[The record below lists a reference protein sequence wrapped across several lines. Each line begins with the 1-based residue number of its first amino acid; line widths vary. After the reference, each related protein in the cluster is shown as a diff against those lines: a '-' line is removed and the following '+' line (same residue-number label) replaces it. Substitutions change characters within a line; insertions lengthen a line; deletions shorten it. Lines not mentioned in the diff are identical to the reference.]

1 MNKKVRF
8 QWGAFLL
15 FLLYGG
21 LFFLLLGRFIYIQ
34 VTGEVNGEVL
44 QQRAEEKYSRAQVL
58 EAHRGTI
65 QDRNGNVL
73 AEDTLTYKL
82 YAVVSEEA
90 TAHAYDPRHVLD
102 VEETATR
109 LSEHLDLP
117 KEEIAKRLQDGLAD
131 EDRYQVEFG
140 AEGRNIS
147 HQEMKAI
154 EALNLPG
161 INFEKDL
168 KRLYTNG
175 RFASHL
181 IGFAIKEDVEENK
194 TRLVGKMGLERI
206 YDEILTG
213 TPGRVEYKT
222 DRGGM
227 LLPSSEKLVTEP
239 LHGADI
245 KLTNDRTIQNFLEEA
260 VSDVQEQYEPEK
272 ITALVV
278 KADSGEILAMTQ
290 RPTFDPNTREGL
302 TTNWLNESVENTIE
316 PGSTMKIF
324 TLAAAIEEGKWDP
337 NAWYKSGSYK
347 LLDRTIYDHNV
358 VGWGSIT
365 YLEGFQRSSNVS
377 MAYLLEKLGDETFI
391 NYIKEFGFGEKTGI
405 DLPNEATGII
415 SDRYP
420 INRLTTTYGQGTT
433 VTPLQLVQGMTAIAN
448 EGTMYQPY
456 IIDEIV
462 DPNTGEKLLNHEP
475 VSKESPISAATAN
488 QVKDILA
495 STVTSEKGTAQKFK
509 LDSYTSAGKTGTA
522 QIPDSNGNYLWGRQL
537 FLYSFLGMAPVE
549 DPELIVYVAVHKPK
563 IEATEVGSDPTSYI
577 FNYVT
582 ENSLKYM
589 NISPDETV
597 ERQRIELEDYAGQDV
612 ATVQSTLQAQGLE
625 VVTVGAEGAVTE
637 QFPTEG
643 TPVVTGTKVFL
654 KSQGESGLPDMT
666 GWSSREVRVFKEFT
680 GYPIEMTGSGFVIR
694 QSVTP
699 GTVLNPDTPLVIEL
713 GSPEEVYTS
722 EPIEVE
728 GEPIEEPVEGE

>member
-34 VTGEVNGEVL
+34 ATGVVNGEVL
-44 QQRAEEKYSRAQVL
+44 EQRAQEKYSRSQVV

-65 QDRNGNVL
+65 QDRNGQILV
-73 AEDTLTYKL
+73 EDTLSYKI
-82 YAVVSEEA
+82 YAVVSEKA
-90 TAHAYDPRHVLD
+90 TAHANDPRHVID
-102 VEETATR
+102 VEDTAQKLSEFLDLSKEDIATR
-109 LSEHLDLP
+109 LQNGID
-117 KEEIAKRLQDGLAD
+117 EE
-131 EDRYQVEFG
+131 RYQVEFG
-140 AEGRNIS
+140 APGRNLS
-147 HQEMKAI
+147 HQQMKKI
-154 EALNLPG
+154 EELQLPG
-161 INFEKDL
+161 IEFDKDL
-168 KRLYTNG
+168 KRHYANG

-181 IGFAIKEDVEENK
+181 IGFAIPEEVEDGQ

-206 YDEILTG
+206 YNEALTG
-213 TPGRVEYKT
+213 TPGRI
-222 DRGGM
+222 DFQIGRNGL
-227 LLPSSEKLVTEP
+227 LLPSSDKLITEP
-239 LHGADI
+239 KHGADV

-260 VSDVQEQYEPEK
+260 VSDVQEKYEPEK

-324 TLAAAIEEGKWDP
+324 TLAAAIEEGKWNP

-358 VGWGSIT
+358 SGWGTIT

-405 DLPNEATGII
+405 DLPNEATGTI

-456 IIDEIV
+456 IIDQIV
-462 DPNTGEKLLNHEP
+462 DPNTGEVLLNHEP
-475 VSKESPISAATAN
+475 VKKQSPISAQTAN
-488 QVKDILA
+488 QVKEILA

-522 QIPDSNGNYLWGRQL
+522 QIPGPNGNYLWGRQL
-537 FLYSFLGMAPVE
+537 FLYSFLGLAPVE
-549 DPELIVYVAVHKPK
+549 DPEIIVYVAVHKPK
-563 IEATEVGSDPTSYI
+563 IEPTEVGSDPTSYI

-582 ENSLKYM
+582 ENSLKYL
-589 NISPDETV
+589 NISPNDSKERETV
-597 ERQRIELEDYAGQDV
+597 KVEDYRGKEVAG
-612 ATVQSTLQAQGLE
+612 VQSALQAQGLE
-625 VVTVGAEGAVTE
+625 VITMGQQGKIEQQYPAGDTE
-637 QFPTEG
+637 LIS
-643 TPVVTGTKVFL
+643 GTKVFF
-654 KSQGESGLPDMT
+654 KASGEIQIPDMT
-666 GWSSREVRVFKEFT
+666 GWSSREVKIYKDFSGLPIELTGT
-680 GYPIEMTGSGFVIR
+680 GYVVR
-694 QSVTP
+694 QSITP
-699 GTVLNPDTPLVIEL
+699 GTVVDGTPVVVEL
-713 GSPEEVYTS
+713 DSPEKAYQQQ
-722 EPIEVE
+722 
-728 GEPIEEPVEGE
+728 PVEMEGNPEELEEEQE

>member
-8 QWGAFLL
+8 RWGAFLL

-44 QQRAEEKYSRAQVL
+44 QQRAEDKYSRSQLL

-65 QDRNGNVL
+65 QDRNGQVI
-73 AEDTLTYKL
+73 AEDTLSYKI

-102 VEETATR
+102 VETTAQQ
-109 LSEHLDLP
+109 LSEHLDLT
-117 KEEIAKRLQDGLAD
+117 KEEIATVLQNGIDN
-131 EDRYQVEFG
+131 ERYQVEFG
-140 AEGRNIS
+140 AQGRDIS
-147 HQEMKAI
+147 NQEMKEI
-154 EALNLPG
+154 DALNLPG
-161 INFEKDL
+161 IEFEKDL

-181 IGFAIKEDVEENK
+181 IGFAIKEDLEDSRS
-194 TRLVGKMGLERI
+194 RLVGKMGLERI
-206 YDEILTG
+206 YDELLTG
-213 TPGRVEYKT
+213 TPGTLEYQT
-222 DRGGM
+222 DRGGL
-227 LLPSSEKLVTEP
+227 LLPSSDKLITEP
-239 LHGADI
+239 KHGADVL
-245 KLTNDRTIQNFLEEA
+245 LTNDRTIQNFLEEA
-260 VSDVQEQYEPEK
+260 VSDVQEMYEPEK

-278 KADSGEILAMTQ
+278 KADTGEILAMTQ

-358 VGWGSIT
+358 DGWGTIT

-405 DLPNEATGII
+405 DLPGEATGII

-448 EGTMYQPY
+448 EGTMYQPF
-456 IIDEIV
+456 IIDKII
-462 DPNTGEKLLNHEP
+462 DPNTGEELLNHEP
-475 VSKESPISAATAN
+475 VTKDSPISAATAN

-522 QIPDSNGNYLWGRQL
+522 QIPDPNGNYLWGRQL

-563 IEATEVGSDPTSYI
+563 IEASEVGSDPTSYI

-582 ENSLKYM
+582 ENALKYM
-589 NISPDETV
+589 NILPNEST
-597 ERQRIELEDYAGQDV
+597 ERQIVEVKNYQGQEV
-612 ATVQSTLQAQGLE
+612 SEVQSSLQAQGLE
-625 VVTVGAEGAVTE
+625 VIPVGQQGKVSQ
-637 QFPTEG
+637 QFPEG
-643 TPVVTGTKVFL
+643 DTTLITGTKVFL
-654 KSQGESGLPDMT
+654 KAEGDIILPDMT
-666 GWSSREVRVFKEFT
+666 GWSSRVVMIFKEFT
-680 GYPIEMTGSGFVIR
+680 GLPIEVTGTGFVVR
-694 QSVTP
+694 QSITAGSTATADAP
-699 GTVLNPDTPLVIEL
+699 IVIEL
-713 GSPEEVYTS
+713 GNPEEVYNN
-722 EPIEVE
+722 EPIEME
-728 GEPIEEPVEGE
+728 GEPVEEPVEGE